1 MERFILGS
9 PMSSVRALGHWKRAI
24 LQMNML
30 GHRFYM
36 FLNAETGK
44 VNVVYKRNE
53 EGYGVLIPEIDG

>member
-1 MERFILGS
+1 MKKTVAVKPQSLDE
-9 PMSSVRALGHWKRAI
+9 AI